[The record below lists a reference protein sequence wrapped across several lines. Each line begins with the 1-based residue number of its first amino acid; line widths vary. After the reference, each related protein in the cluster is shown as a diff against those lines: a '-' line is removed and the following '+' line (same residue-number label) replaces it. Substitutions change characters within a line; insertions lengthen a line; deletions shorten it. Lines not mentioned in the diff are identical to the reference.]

1 MQAYNRIFARVYN
14 LRWAGFANQVA
25 PRLLAFYSRTPV
37 GSTNRDVLDL
47 CCGTGQLA
55 QCFLEKGYCVTGL
68 DLSEYMLEYAR
79 ENTRA
84 YVESGQARFVQG
96 DASSFALDGH
106 FGLVVSTYD
115 ALNHLPDEQA
125 LRNCFQCV
133 GQVLVE
139 DGYFIFDLNTR
150 RGLRRWSGVTV
161 DDGEEVMIVTRGVY
175 DEEHGKACTEISGF
189 VREEDGRYERFRQ
202 VAYNTAF
209 ELTRVKN
216 ALLELGWRE
225 VHLAR
230 LADLSVPADDP
241 ESEGRVFFV
250 ARR

>member
-25 PRLLAFYSRTPV
+25 PRLLEFYGRTPV
-37 GSTNRDVLDL
+37 GQMHKTVLDL

-55 QCFLEKGYCVTGL
+55 QCFLEKGYRVTGL
-68 DLSEYMLEYAR
+68 DLSEHMLDYAR
-79 ENTRA
+79 ENNRA
-84 YVESGQARFVQG
+84 YVESGQARFVEG
-96 DASSFALDGH
+96 DAANFTLDGQ
-106 FGLVVSTYD
+106 FGLVVSTFD

-133 GQVLVE
+133 CKVLVE
-139 DGYFIFDLNTR
+139 EGYFIFDLNTR
-150 RGLRRWSGVTV
+150 QGLRRWNGLNV
-161 DDGEEVMIVTRGVY
+161 DDGEDIVIITRGVN
-175 DEEHGKACTEISGF
+175 DEEHGKAYTEISGF